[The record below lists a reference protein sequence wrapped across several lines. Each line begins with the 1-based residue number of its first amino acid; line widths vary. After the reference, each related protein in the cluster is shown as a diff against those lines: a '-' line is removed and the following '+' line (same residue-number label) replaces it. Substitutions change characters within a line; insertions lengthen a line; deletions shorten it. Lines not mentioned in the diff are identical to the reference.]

1 MKVAI
6 VFYSFSGNTE
16 KVVQFVKDFFLR
28 KNIPVEVFRLKP
40 VKEEV
45 SFLRQGIQAF
55 FKKTIPIL
63 EINYDLGSYDL
74 VVFASPVW
82 AFTISPALRSYLKK
96 VKNLERKKIVCFL
109 TFGSG
114 VGVKKALREL
124 EGILKSKRAEVIFSK
139 NLVGAK
145 AGDRSYLEESFRYL
159 NKLFDF
165 L

>member
-63 EINYDLGSYDL
+63 EINYDLGS
-74 VVFASPVW
+74 
-82 AFTISPALRSYLKK
+82 
-96 VKNLERKKIVCFL
+96 
-109 TFGSG
+109 
-114 VGVKKALREL
+114 
-124 EGILKSKRAEVIFSK
+124 
-139 NLVGAK
+139 
-145 AGDRSYLEESFRYL
+145 
-159 NKLFDF
+159 
-165 L
+165 